1 MTTGETS
8 KHRTFR
14 IPVDID
20 DALTDKCK
28 ALGVTRTQYVIQ
40 LLRNTLATQAVL
52 RGNTSATQG
61 VVQGNTS
68 VTQGVV
74 QGNTLVTQEDFD
86 LLEQRVAALEAN
98 TKPARKKKASQ
109 PRPARATETY
119 EYNGKVATLR
129 EHLNPILEALG
140 KKEVDNAMKNIH
152 RQRKKGKPDA
162 EAIENELRRRLG
174 DTPL

>member
-1 MTTGETS
+1 MATGKTS

-20 DALTDKCK
+20 DALTDKCE

-40 LLRNTLATQAVL
+40 LLRNTLVTQNVA
-52 RGNTSATQG
+52 
-61 VVQGNTS
+61 QGNTPITQNVAQGNTP
-68 VTQGVV
+68 VTQNVAQGNTAVTQSV
-74 QGNTLVTQEDFD
+74 LQGNTLVTQEDFD

-98 TKPARKKKASQ
+98 TKPVRKKKASQ
-109 PRPARATETY
+109 SRPARATTETY

-140 KKEVDNAMKNIH
+140 KKEVDNLSLIH
-152 RQRKKGKPDA
+152 
-162 EAIENELRRRLG
+162 I
-174 DTPL
+174 

>member
-1 MTTGETS
+1 MTTRKTS

-14 IPVDID
+14 IPIDID

-40 LLRNTLATQAVL
+40 LLRNTLV
-52 RGNTSATQG
+52 TQG

-98 TKPARKKKASQ
+98 TKPVRKKKASQ
-109 PRPARATETY
+109 SRPARATETY

-162 EAIENELRRRLG
+162 EAIENELRKRLG
-174 DTPL
+174 DPPL